1 MRKYGLA
8 ADNVLDAYLID
19 ANGKIINSEAMGEDL
34 FWAIREG
41 GGASFG
47 VTLSWKIKLVRVPPT
62 VTTFNIKKTLVKSKV
77 NPRAAYLNY
86 RDLDLG
92 TNKESNVSYLEARV
106 WGLKYFKGNFKRLAQ
121 VKSKVDPKNFFRN
134 EQSIP
139 LLLESGAD

>member
-1 MRKYGLA
+1 M
-8 ADNVLDAYLID
+8 
-19 ANGKIINSEAMGEDL
+19 
-34 FWAIREG
+34 
-41 GGASFG
+41 
-47 VTLSWKIKLVRVPPT
+47 
-62 VTTFNIKKTLVKSKV
+62 SKF
-77 NPRAAYLNY
+77 PRAAYLNY

-139 LLLESGAD
+139 LLKSGAD